1 MNIDC
6 LNYTLRLLT
15 RKDYFSK
22 ELKMKLIE
30 KGYNL
35 DDIDEVI
42 THLIKEKFIDDESLI
57 ERKINYLQNKG
68 WGEFKIYQYFM
79 QRGVPKQFVEN
90 SLKNYLDNELEIKNI
105 IKYSKKKKEFEKKV
119 RYLISKGYRE
129 SLVLKI
135 LGKKEDEI

>member
-1 MNIDC
+1 MNINC
-6 LNYTLRLLT
+6 LNYTLKILS

-30 KGYNL
+30 KGFDL
-35 DDIDEVI
+35 SDIDEVI
-42 THLIKEKFIDDESLI
+42 DHLIKEKYINDESLV

-68 WGEFKIYQYFM
+68 WGEFKIYKYLLEKGM
-79 QRGVPKQFVEN
+79 SKAFVKSSLEKYLN
-90 SLKNYLDNELEIKNI
+90 SELEIKNI

-119 RYLISKGYRE
+119 RYLTSKGFKE

-135 LGKKEDEI
+135 LEKKEV

>member
-1 MNIDC
+1 LNIDC
-6 LNYTLRLLT
+6 LNYSLKLLS

-30 KGYNL
+30 KGYNS

-68 WGEFKIYQYFM
+68 WGEFKIYQYLIQKGISKEFI
-79 QRGVPKQFVEN
+79 KD
-90 SLKNYLDNELEIKNI
+90 SLKNYLDSELEIKNI
-105 IKYSKKKKEFEKKV
+105 IKYSKKKKEFDKKV
-119 RYLISKGYRE
+119 RYLISKGFRE

-135 LGKKEDEI
+135 LGKKEDEK

>member
-6 LNYTLRLLT
+6 LNYTLKILS

-35 DDIDEVI
+35 SDIDEVI
-42 THLIKEKFIDDESLI
+42 DHLIKEKYINDESLV

-68 WGEFKIYQYFM
+68 WGEFKIYKYLLEKGMSKEFI
-79 QRGVPKQFVEN
+79 KS
-90 SLKNYLDNELEIKNI
+90 SLENYLDYELEIKNI

-119 RYLISKGYRE
+119 RYLTSKGFKE

-135 LGKKEDEI
+135 LGKKEV

>member
-6 LNYTLRLLT
+6 LNYTLKILS

-30 KGYNL
+30 KGFDL
-35 DDIDEVI
+35 SDIDEVI
-42 THLIKEKFIDDESLI
+42 DHLIKEKYINDESLV

-68 WGEFKIYQYFM
+68 WGEFKIYKYLLEKGM
-79 QRGVPKQFVEN
+79 SKAFVKSSLEKYLN
-90 SLKNYLDNELEIKNI
+90 SELEIKNI

-119 RYLISKGYRE
+119 RYLTSKGFKE

-135 LGKKEDEI
+135 LEKKEV

>member
-1 MNIDC
+1 
-6 LNYTLRLLT
+6 
-15 RKDYFSK
+15 
-22 ELKMKLIE
+22 MKLIE

-35 DDIDEVI
+35 NDIDEVI

-68 WGEFKIYQYFM
+68 WGEFKIYKYLLTNGISKEFIID
-79 QRGVPKQFVEN
+79 
-90 SLKNYLDNELEIKNI
+90 SLKKYLNNELEIENI

-119 RYLISKGYRE
+119 RYLISKGFRE

-135 LGKKEDEI
+135 LEKKEDEI

>member
-6 LNYTLRLLT
+6 LNYTLKILS

-35 DDIDEVI
+35 PDIEEVI
-42 THLIKEKFIDDESLI
+42 DHLIKEKYIDDESLV

-68 WGEFKIYQYFM
+68 WGEFKIYKYLLEKGM
-79 QRGVPKQFVEN
+79 CKEFVKN
-90 SLKNYLDNELEIKNI
+90 SLEKYLDNELEIKNI

-119 RYLISKGYRE
+119 RYLTSKGFKE

-135 LGKKEDEI
+135 LGKKEV

>member
-6 LNYTLRLLT
+6 LNYTLKILS

-35 DDIDEVI
+35 PDIDEVI
-42 THLIKEKFIDDESLI
+42 DHLIKEKYINDESLV

-68 WGEFKIYQYFM
+68 WGEFKIYKYLLEKGM
-79 QRGVPKQFVEN
+79 SKEFVKS
-90 SLKNYLDNELEIKNI
+90 SLKKYLDNELEIKNI
-105 IKYSKKKKEFEKKV
+105 IKYSKKKKEFEKKI
-119 RYLISKGYRE
+119 RYLTSKGFKE

-135 LGKKEDEI
+135 LGKKEV

>member
-1 MNIDC
+1 
-6 LNYTLRLLT
+6 
-15 RKDYFSK
+15 
-22 ELKMKLIE
+22 MKLIK
-30 KGYNL
+30 KGYNS
-35 DDIDEVI
+35 DDIDEVV
-42 THLIKEKFIDDESLI
+42 THLKKERFIDDESLI

-79 QRGVPKQFVEN
+79 QRGVSKQFVEN

>member
-6 LNYTLRLLT
+6 LNYTLKILS

-35 DDIDEVI
+35 PDIDEVI
-42 THLIKEKFIDDESLI
+42 DHLIKEKYINDESLV

-68 WGEFKIYQYFM
+68 WGEFKIYKYLLEKGM
-79 QRGVPKQFVEN
+79 SKEFVKS
-90 SLKNYLDNELEIKNI
+90 SLKKYLDNELEIKNI

-119 RYLISKGYRE
+119 RYLTSKGFKE

-135 LGKKEDEI
+135 LGKKEV

>member
-6 LNYTLRLLT
+6 LNYTLKILS

-30 KGYNL
+30 KGFNSS
-35 DDIDEVI
+35 DIDEVI
-42 THLIKEKFIDDESLI
+42 DHLIKEKYIDDESLV

-68 WGEFKIYQYFM
+68 WGEFKIYKYLLEKGM
-79 QRGVPKQFVEN
+79 SKEFVKN
-90 SLKNYLDNELEIKNI
+90 SLEKYLDNELEIKNI

-119 RYLISKGYRE
+119 RYLTSKGFKE

-135 LGKKEDEI
+135 LEKKEVDL

>member
-6 LNYTLRLLT
+6 LNYTLKILS

-35 DDIDEVI
+35 PDIKEVI
-42 THLIKEKFIDDESLI
+42 DHLIKEKYIDDESLV

-68 WGEFKIYQYFM
+68 WGEFKIYKYLLEKGM
-79 QRGVPKQFVEN
+79 CKEFVKN
-90 SLKNYLDNELEIKNI
+90 SLEKYLDNELEIKNI

-119 RYLISKGYRE
+119 RYLTSKGFKE

-135 LGKKEDEI
+135 LGKKEV

>member
-1 MNIDC
+1 MNLDC
-6 LNYTLRLLT
+6 LNFTLKLLT
-15 RKDYFSK
+15 RRDYFSK

-30 KGYNL
+30 KGYSPN
-35 DDIDEVI
+35 DIDEVI
-42 THLIKEKFIDDESLI
+42 IYLTKEKFIDDESLV

-68 WGEFKIYQYFM
+68 WGEFKIYHYLIQK
-79 QRGVPKQFVEN
+79 GISKEFVNN

-119 RYLISKGYRE
+119 RYLTSKGYRE